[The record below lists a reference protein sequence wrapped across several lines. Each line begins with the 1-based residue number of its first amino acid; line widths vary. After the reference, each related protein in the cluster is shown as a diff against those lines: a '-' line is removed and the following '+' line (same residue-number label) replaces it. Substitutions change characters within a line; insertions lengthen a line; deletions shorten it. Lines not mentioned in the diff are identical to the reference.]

1 MNALSF
7 PPSVNECVNNN
18 LRLVNT
24 HLKIIYV
31 IYNLPLVKYQLS
43 FFYTL
48 IVYYVLFSS
57 NISTLFHQYIYYFI
71 IIYMLTT
78 FFVMIIN
85 KFKYYL
91 NLILSLYKHI

>member
-18 LRLVNT
+18 LSLVNT

-48 IVYYVLFSS
+48 IVYYVLFPS
-57 NISTLFHQYIYYFI
+57 NISTLFHQYIHFF

-78 FFVMIIN
+78 FFVMILN
-85 KFKYYL
+85 KYKYYL
-91 NLILSLYKHI
+91 NLILSLYKDI